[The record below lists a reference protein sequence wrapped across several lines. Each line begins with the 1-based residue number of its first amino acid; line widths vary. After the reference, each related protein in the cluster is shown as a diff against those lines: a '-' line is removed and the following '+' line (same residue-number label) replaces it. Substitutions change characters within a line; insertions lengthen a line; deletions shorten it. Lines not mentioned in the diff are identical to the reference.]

1 MVFKQGASPFLD
13 RGWMVPAFTTD
24 TKPLFMKF
32 FPPFISAAMRA
43 RRHKRRKGP
52 HVVSAETVL
61 LVEILFAVL
70 VLAFFLTGQRGAF
83 LDRIGPRADATLVVL
98 TACAVAGSHFMFVR
112 RILPVLRR
120 RASPIEYDHQ
130 RILLELGDAA
140 RHSNNLADVY
150 KFSVNTVAHALE
162 VAKVSLLVRDQ
173 ETGNFLLRSSSTEQS
188 AGSAATTDGPAVT
201 TPAPLVL
208 TQDAFVVRRLNKLS
222 APLRI
227 QSEDLEVWQRA
238 AGFIQ
243 GINNAKREAERHV
256 LKQLDS
262 RLLVQI
268 KNKAQLTGILSLGPR
283 HSGFDFAEKDLKML
297 MSIGEQLALVID
309 NSNLVERIVDQEKM
323 LHEMAL
329 AASVQKHLFPVDA
342 PQSPVVQISGYCKP
356 AGFVGGDYYD
366 FMQLENG
373 DIGMAVADVA
383 GKGFSAA
390 LLTFMIHAFLRSQ
403 ALSAGPGQA
412 YRVSLSQLAT
422 SLNRLLFASTS
433 SASYVTLF
441 YASYE
446 ESSGRLSFINAGHNA
461 PFVLHAH
468 PTTGEISAHPHSNGV
483 MKLESGGPML
493 GLFQDCPVQESSFQL
508 LAGDFL
514 FAYTDGAIDAVNPA
528 GEEFGEERLLTLVK
542 SKAHLPAIKARDEIF
557 RGIEEWCGEAA
568 QPDDITMVVLKVND
582 AA

>member
-1 MVFKQGASPFLD
+1 VI
-13 RGWMVPAFTTD
+13 T
-24 TKPLFMKF
+24 
-32 FPPFISAAMRA
+32 
-43 RRHKRRKGP
+43 
-52 HVVSAETVL
+52 AETIL
-61 LVEILFAVL
+61 LLELLFAVL
-70 VLAFFLTGQRGAF
+70 ILGFCLTGRRGAF
-83 LDRIGPRADATLVVL
+83 LDRLHPRADAIVVVL
-98 TACAVAGSHFMFVR
+98 TAAGVAGSHFLFVR

-150 KFSVNTVAHALE
+150 RFSVNTVAHALE
-162 VAKVSLLVRDQ
+162 VASVAILVRDQ
-173 ETGNFLLRSSSTEQS
+173 ETGNFMLRSSSVEQ
-188 AGSAATTDGPAVT
+188 AANAAPASPSSDPPQIT
-201 TPAPLVL
+201 L
-208 TQDAFVVRRLNKLS
+208 TSDAFVVRRLNKLS
-222 APLRI
+222 APLHI
-227 QSEDLEVWQRA
+227 EKDELDVWQRA
-238 AGFIQ
+238 ASFIQ
-243 GINNAKREAERHV
+243 GLNNTKREAERNV

-268 KNKAQLTGILSLGPR
+268 RNKALLTGILSIGPR

-297 MSIGEQLALVID
+297 MSIGEQLSLVID

-329 AASVQKHLFPVDA
+329 AASVQRHLFPVDA

-366 FMQLENG
+366 FMELANG
-373 DIGMAVADVA
+373 RIGMAVADVA
-383 GKGFSAA
+383 GKGFAAA

-403 ALSAGPGQA
+403 AVTASPEPA

-441 YASYE
+441 YASYDE
-446 ESSGRLSFINAGHNA
+446 RSGQLSFINAGHNP

-468 PTTGEISAHPHSNGV
+468 PATGEMTASSPNGV

-508 LAGDFL
+508 SAGDFL
-514 FAYTDGAIDAVNPA
+514 FAYTDGAIDAVNPE
-528 GEEFGEERLLTLVK
+528 GEEFGEDRLLKLVK
-542 SKAHLPAIKARDEIF
+542 SKAHLPALKARDEIF
-557 RGIEEWCGEAA
+557 RGIEDWCGAA
-568 QPDDITMVVLKVND
+568 PQPDDITMVVLKVNE

>member
-1 MVFKQGASPFLD
+1 MRFSS
-13 RGWMVPAFTTD
+13 
-24 TKPLFMKF
+24 F
-32 FPPFISAAMRA
+32 FNSAAMRA

-52 HVVSAETVL
+52 RVVSIETVL
-61 LVEILFAVL
+61 LIELLFAVL
-70 VLAFFLTGQRGAF
+70 LLAFFLTGRRGAF
-83 LDRIGPRADATLVVL
+83 LDHIHPRADAMFVVL
-98 TACAVAGSHFMFVR
+98 TACAVAASHFIFVTR
-112 RILPVLRR
+112 VLPVLRR

-150 KFSVNTVAHALE
+150 KFSVNTIAHALD

-173 ETGNFLLRSSSTEQS
+173 ETGNFLLRSASVAQPEVAGSTEDPV
-188 AGSAATTDGPAVT
+188 AP
-201 TPAPLVL
+201 PPLVL
-208 TQDAFVVRRLNKLS
+208 TKDAFVVRRLNKLT

-227 QSEDLEVWQRA
+227 ETEDLDAWQRA

-243 GINNAKREAERHV
+243 GINNAKREAERDA

-268 KNKAQLTGILSLGPR
+268 RNKAQLTGILSLGPR
-283 HSGFDFAEKDLKML
+283 HSGFDFGDKDLKML

-342 PQSPVVQISGYCKP
+342 PQSPMIEIGGYCKP

-373 DIGMAVADVA
+373 QIGMAVADVA
-383 GKGFSAA
+383 GKGFAAA

-403 ALSAGPGQA
+403 ALAAGNGSAL
-412 YRVSLSQLAT
+412 RVSLTQLAT

-441 YASYE
+441 YAAYE
-446 ESSGRLSFINAGHNA
+446 ESSGRLSFVNAGHNP

-468 PTTGEISAHPHSNGV
+468 PTAGEISAQAHSNGV

-493 GLFQDCPVQESSFQL
+493 GLFQDCHIQESSFL
-508 LAGDFL
+508 LRSGDFL

-528 GEEFGEERLLTLVK
+528 GEEFGEDRLLKLVK
-542 SKAHLPAIKARDEIF
+542 SKSHLPALKARDEIF
-557 RGIEEWCGEAA
+557 RGIEEWCGDAA
-568 QPDDITMVVLKVND
+568 QPDDITMVVLKVNE

>member
-1 MVFKQGASPFLD
+1 MEN
-13 RGWMVPAFTTD
+13 GWAGLYGRH
-24 TKPLFMKF
+24 KPLLMKF
-32 FPPFISAAMRA
+32 LPPFISAAMRA

-52 HVVSAETVL
+52 RVISAETVL
-61 LVEILFAVL
+61 LCELLFAVL
-70 VLAFFLTGQRGAF
+70 VLAFFLTGRRGAF
-83 LDRIGPRADATLVVL
+83 LDRIGPRADAMFVVL
-98 TACAVAGSHFMFVR
+98 TACAVAGSHFVFVR

-150 KFSVNTVAHALE
+150 KFSVNTVAHALD
-162 VAKVSLLVRDQ
+162 VAKVSILVRDQ
-173 ETGNFLLRSSSTEQS
+173 ETGSFLLRSSSAEQ
-188 AGSAATTDGPAVT
+188 AQSAATAADNPAAGT
-201 TPAPLVL
+201 WPPLAL

-227 QSEDLEVWQRA
+227 ESEDLDAWQRA

-243 GINNAKREAERHV
+243 GINNAKREAERGV

-268 KNKAQLTGILSLGPR
+268 RNKAQLTGILSLGPR

-297 MSIGEQLALVID
+297 MSIGEQLSLVID
-309 NSNLVERIVDQEKM
+309 NTNLVERIVDQEKM

-373 DIGMAVADVA
+373 HIGMAVADVA
-383 GKGFSAA
+383 GKGFAAA

-403 ALSAGPGQA
+403 ALSAGPGSA
-412 YRVSLSQLAT
+412 YRSSLSQLAT

-441 YASYE
+441 CASYE
-446 ESSGRLSFINAGHNA
+446 ESSGRLSFVNAGHNA

-468 PTTGEISAHPHSNGV
+468 PTTGEISAHPQSNGV

-508 LAGDFL
+508 RSGDFL

-528 GEEFGEERLLTLVK
+528 GEEFGEDRLLTLVK
-542 SKAHLPAIKARDEIF
+542 SKAHLSAIKARDEIF
-557 RGIEEWCGEAA
+557 RGIEDWCGEAP
-568 QPDDITMVVLKVND
+568 QPDDITMVVLKVNE

>member
-1 MVFKQGASPFLD
+1 
-13 RGWMVPAFTTD
+13 
-24 TKPLFMKF
+24 
-32 FPPFISAAMRA
+32 MRA

-52 HVVSAETVL
+52 RVISAETVL
-61 LVEILFAVL
+61 LVELLFAVL
-70 VLAFFLTGQRGAF
+70 VLAFFLTGRRGAF
-83 LDRIGPRADATLVVL
+83 LDRIGPRADAMLVVL
-98 TACAVAGSHFMFVR
+98 AACAVAGSHFMFVR

-120 RASPIEYDHQ
+120 RASPVEYDHQ
-130 RILLELGDAA
+130 RILLEFGDAA

-162 VAKVSLLVRDQ
+162 VANVSLLVRDQ
-173 ETGNFLLRSSSTEQS
+173 ETGNFLLRSSSTEPP
-188 AGSAATTDGPAVT
+188 AASAAAIDSPAAG

-208 TQDAFVVRRLNKLS
+208 SQDAFVVRRLNKLA

-227 QSEDLEVWQRA
+227 ESEDLEVWQRA

-243 GINNAKREAERHV
+243 GINNAKREAERNV

-297 MSIGEQLALVID
+297 MSIGEQLSLVID

-366 FMQLENG
+366 FMQLANG
-373 DIGMAVADVA
+373 NIGMAVADVA
-383 GKGFSAA
+383 GKGFAAA

-403 ALSAGPGQA
+403 ALSAGPGPA

-468 PTTGEISAHPHSNGV
+468 PSTGEISAHPNSNGV

-508 LAGDFL
+508 RAGDFL

-528 GEEFGEERLLTLVK
+528 GEEFGEDRLLTLVK
-542 SKAHLPAIKARDEIF
+542 SKAHLSAVKARDEIF

>member
-1 MVFKQGASPFLD
+1 M
-13 RGWMVPAFTTD
+13 R
-24 TKPLFMKF
+24 F
-32 FPPFISAAMRA
+32 FPFIHIAAWRA
-43 RRHKRRKGP
+43 RRRRRRKGP
-52 HVVSAETVL
+52 HVISAETVL
-61 LVEILFAVL
+61 LLELLFATL
-70 VLAFFLTGQRGAF
+70 ILAFCLTGRRGAF
-83 LDRIGPRADATLVVL
+83 LDGLHPRADAIVVVL
-98 TACAVAGSHFMFVR
+98 TAAGVAGSHFLFVR

-150 KFSVNTVAHALE
+150 QFSVNTVAHALE
-162 VAKVSLLVRDQ
+162 VASVAILVRDQ
-173 ETGNFLLRSSSTEQS
+173 ETGNFMLRSSSVEQ
-188 AGSAATTDGPAVT
+188 AAAPASTSTDPPQIT
-201 TPAPLVL
+201 L
-208 TQDAFVVRRLNKLS
+208 TSDAFVVRRLNKLS
-222 APLRI
+222 APLH
-227 QSEDLEVWQRA
+227 LEKDELDVWQRA
-238 AGFIQ
+238 ASFIQ
-243 GINNAKREAERHV
+243 GLNNTKREAERSV
-256 LKQLDS
+256 LQQLDS

-268 KNKAQLTGILSLGPR
+268 RNKAQLTGILSIGPR

-297 MSIGEQLALVID
+297 MSIGEQLSLVID

-329 AASVQKHLFPVDA
+329 AASVQRHLFPVDA

-366 FMQLENG
+366 FMQLANG
-373 DIGMAVADVA
+373 HIGMAVADVA
-383 GKGFSAA
+383 GKGFAAA

-403 ALSAGPGQA
+403 AVTASPESA
-412 YRVSLSQLAT
+412 YRVSLAQLAT

-441 YASYE
+441 YASYDE
-446 ESSGRLSFINAGHNA
+446 GSGRLSFINAGHNP

-468 PTTGEISAHPHSNGV
+468 PATGEMTTSSPNGV

-493 GLFQDCPVQESSFQL
+493 GLFQDCPVQENSFQL
-508 LAGDFL
+508 RAGDFL

-528 GEEFGEERLLTLVK
+528 GEEFGEDRLLRLVK
-542 SKAHLPAIKARDEIF
+542 SKAHLPALKARDEIF
-557 RGIEEWCGEAA
+557 RGIEDWCGAA
-568 QPDDITMVVLKVND
+568 PQPDDITMVVLKVNE

>member
-1 MVFKQGASPFLD
+1 
-13 RGWMVPAFTTD
+13 
-24 TKPLFMKF
+24 
-32 FPPFISAAMRA
+32 
-43 RRHKRRKGP
+43 
-52 HVVSAETVL
+52 VVSVETVL
-61 LVEILFAVL
+61 LLELLFAVL
-70 VLAFFLTGQRGAF
+70 VLAFCLTGRRGAF
-83 LDRIGPRADATLVVL
+83 LDRLHPRADAIVVVL
-98 TACAVAGSHFMFVR
+98 TATGIAGSHFLFVR

-150 KFSVNTVAHALE
+150 RFSVNTVAHALE
-162 VAKVSLLVRDQ
+162 VASVAILVRDQ
-173 ETGNFLLRSSSTEQS
+173 ETGNFMLRSSSVEQGANAAPAES
-188 AGSAATTDGPAVT
+188 AGPPQTT
-201 TPAPLVL
+201 L
-208 TQDAFVVRRLNKLS
+208 TSDAFVVRRLNKLS
-222 APLRI
+222 APLH
-227 QSEDLEVWQRA
+227 LEKDELDVWQRA

-243 GINNAKREAERHV
+243 GLNNTKREAERSV

-268 KNKAQLTGILSLGPR
+268 RNKAQLTGILSIGPR
-283 HSGFDFAEKDLKML
+283 HSGFDFAEKDLRML
-297 MSIGEQLALVID
+297 MSIGEQLSLVID

-329 AASVQKHLFPVDA
+329 AASVQRHLFPVDA
-342 PQSPVVQISGYCKP
+342 PQSPVVEISGYCKP

-373 DIGMAVADVA
+373 HIGMAVADVA
-383 GKGFSAA
+383 GKGFAAA

-403 ALSAGPGQA
+403 AVTTSLEPA

-441 YASYE
+441 YASYDE
-446 ESSGRLSFINAGHNA
+446 RSGRLSFINAGHNP

-468 PTTGEISAHPHSNGV
+468 PATGEMTSSSSPNGV

-508 LAGDFL
+508 SAGDFL

-528 GEEFGEERLLTLVK
+528 GEEFGEERLLKLVK
-542 SKAHLPAIKARDEIF
+542 SKVHLPALKARDEIF
-557 RGIEEWCGEAA
+557 RGIEDWCGEAP
-568 QPDDITMVVLKVND
+568 QPDDITMVVLKVNE

>member
-1 MVFKQGASPFLD
+1 V
-13 RGWMVPAFTTD
+13 
-24 TKPLFMKF
+24 
-32 FPPFISAAMRA
+32 I
-43 RRHKRRKGP
+43 
-52 HVVSAETVL
+52 SAETVL
-61 LVEILFAVL
+61 LLELLCAVL
-70 VLAFFLTGQRGAF
+70 VLAFCLTGQRGVF
-83 LDRIGPRADATLVVL
+83 LDRLHPRADAMLVVML
-98 TACAVAGSHFMFVR
+98 ACVVAGSHFIFMR
-112 RILPVLRR
+112 RVLPVLRR

-130 RILLELGDAA
+130 RILLQLGDAA
-140 RHSNNLADVY
+140 RNSNNLADVY
-150 KFSVNTVAHALE
+150 KFSVNTIAQALKVAS
-162 VAKVSLLVRDQ
+162 VAILVRDQ
-173 ETGNFLLRSSSTEQS
+173 ETGNFLLRSSSTEQAES
-188 AGSAATTDGPAVT
+188 ATVPGEGQGPAPPFML
-201 TPAPLVL
+201 TP
-208 TQDAFVVRRLNKLS
+208 DAFVVRRLNKLS
-222 APLRI
+222 APMHI
-227 QSEDLEVWQRA
+227 ESDDLEVWQRA

-243 GINNAKREAERHV
+243 GLNNAKREAERNV

-268 KNKAQLTGILSLGPR
+268 RNKAQLTGILSLGPR

-297 MSIGEQLALVID
+297 MSIGEQLSLVID
-309 NSNLVERIVDQEKM
+309 NSNLIERIVDQEKM

-342 PQSPVVQISGYCKP
+342 PQSPMVQISGYCKP

-366 FMQLENG
+366 FMELDNG
-373 DIGMAVADVA
+373 HIGMAVADVA
-383 GKGFSAA
+383 GKGFAAA

-403 ALSAGPGQA
+403 AFSADPGSS
-412 YRVSLSQLAT
+412 YRVSLSQIAT

-441 YASYE
+441 YASYDE
-446 ESSGRLSFINAGHNA
+446 GSGRLSFINAGHNP

-468 PTTGEISAHPHSNGV
+468 PSGEVSTHPQANGV

-508 LAGDFL
+508 RSGDFL
-514 FAYTDGAIDAVNPA
+514 FAYTDGAIDAVNPK

-557 RGIEEWCGEAA
+557 RGIEEWCGEAP
-568 QPDDITMVVLKVND
+568 QPDDITMVVLKVNE

>member
-1 MVFKQGASPFLD
+1 MRFF
-13 RGWMVPAFTTD
+13 
-24 TKPLFMKF
+24 PLFN
-32 FPPFISAAMRA
+32 SAARRA

-52 HVVSAETVL
+52 RVISAETVL
-61 LVEILFAVL
+61 LIELVCATVL
-70 VLAFFLTGQRGAF
+70 LAFCLTGRRGAF
-83 LDRIGPRADATLVVL
+83 LDGIHPRADAMLVVL
-98 TACAVAGSHFMFVR
+98 AACAVAGTHFIFITRV
-112 RILPVLRR
+112 LPVLRR
-120 RASPIEYDHQ
+120 RASPVEYDHQ

-140 RHSNNLADVY
+140 RHSNNLSDVY
-150 KFSVNTVAHALE
+150 KFSVATVAHALE
-162 VAKVSLLVRDQ
+162 VARVAILVRDQ
-173 ETGNFLLRSSSTEQS
+173 ETGNFVLRSSSV
-188 AGSAATTDGPAVT
+188 GAAEGEP
-201 TPAPLVL
+201 PLVL

-227 QSEDLEVWQRA
+227 ESDDLDVWKRA

-243 GINNAKREAERHV
+243 GMNNARREAERDV

-262 RLLVQI
+262 RLLVQVR
-268 KNKAQLTGILSLGPR
+268 NKAQLTGILSLGPR
-283 HSGFDFAEKDLKML
+283 HSGFDFAEKDLRML

-329 AASVQKHLFPVDA
+329 AAAVQQHLFPVDA
-342 PQSPVVQISGYCKP
+342 PQSPAIQISGYCKP

-366 FMQLENG
+366 FMQLESG
-373 DIGMAVADVA
+373 HIGVAVADVA

-403 ALSAGPGQA
+403 AFSAASGTA
-412 YRVSLSQLAT
+412 LRLTLSQLAT

-446 ESSGRLSFINAGHNA
+446 ESTGRLSFINAGHNP
-461 PFVLHAH
+461 PFLLHAN
-468 PTTGEISAHPHSNGV
+468 PTTGEIAAERHTNGV

-508 LAGDFL
+508 RSGDFL
-514 FAYTDGAIDAVNPA
+514 FAYTDGAIDAVNPS
-528 GEEFGEERLLTLVK
+528 GEEFGEDRLLTLVK
-542 SKAHLPAIKARDEIF
+542 SKSHLPAITARDEIF
-557 RGIEEWCGEAA
+557 QGIEDWCGDAA
-568 QPDDITMVVLKVND
+568 QPDDITMVILKVN
-582 AA
+582 AAA

>member
-1 MVFKQGASPFLD
+1 MRFSFPFN
-13 RGWMVPAFTTD
+13 
-24 TKPLFMKF
+24 
-32 FPPFISAAMRA
+32 SAARRA

-52 HVVSAETVL
+52 RVISVEAVL
-61 LVEILFAVL
+61 LIELLFVAL
-70 VLAFFLTGQRGAF
+70 ILAFCLTGRRGEF
-83 LDRIGPRADATLVVL
+83 LDGIHPRADAMLVVL
-98 TACAVAGSHFMFVR
+98 AACAVAGSHFIFVR
-112 RILPVLRR
+112 RILPDLRR
-120 RASPIEYDHQ
+120 RSSPIEYDHQ

-150 KFSVNTVAHALE
+150 KFSVDTVAHALA
-162 VAKVSLLVRDQ
+162 VAKVSMLVRDQ
-173 ETGNFLLRSSSTEQS
+173 ETGNFLLRSSS
-188 AGSAATTDGPAVT
+188 AAQAEG
-201 TPAPLVL
+201 TPHASEPQAAELAPLVL
-208 TQDAFVVRRLNKLS
+208 TQDAFVVRRLSKLS
-222 APLRI
+222 SPLRI
-227 QSEDLEVWQRA
+227 ESEDLDVWQRA

-243 GINNAKREAERHV
+243 GINNTKREAERNA

-268 KNKAQLTGILSLGPR
+268 RNKAQLTGILSLGPR
-283 HSGFDFAEKDLKML
+283 QSGFDFAEKDLRML

-329 AASVQKHLFPVDA
+329 AAAVQKHLFPVEA
-342 PQSPVVQISGYCKP
+342 PQSPAIQISGYCKP

-366 FMQLENG
+366 FMELENG
-373 DIGMAVADVA
+373 NIGVAVADVA

-403 ALSAGPGQA
+403 ALSAGTISA
-412 YRVSLSQLAT
+412 LRVSLSQLAT

-446 ESSGRLSFINAGHNA
+446 ESSGRLSFVNAGHNA

-468 PTTGEISAHPHSNGV
+468 PTAGEIAAESHSNGV

-493 GLFQDCPVQESSFQL
+493 GLFQDCPVQESSFQMRS
-508 LAGDFL
+508 GDFL

-528 GEEFGEERLLTLVK
+528 GEEFGEDRLLKLVK
-542 SKAHLPAIKARDEIF
+542 SKSHLPAITARDEIF
-557 RGIEEWCGEAA
+557 QGIEEWCGDAA

>member
-1 MVFKQGASPFLD
+1 
-13 RGWMVPAFTTD
+13 
-24 TKPLFMKF
+24 
-32 FPPFISAAMRA
+32 MRA

-52 HVVSAETVL
+52 QVIAIETVL
-61 LVEILFAVL
+61 FLELLCAVL
-70 VLAFFLTGQRGAF
+70 VLAFLLTGRRGAF
-83 LDRIGPRADATLVVL
+83 LDRIHPRADAILVVL
-98 TACAVAGSHFMFVR
+98 TACAVAGSHFLFVR

-150 KFSVNTVAHALE
+150 NFSVSTVAHALE
-162 VAKVSLLVRDQ
+162 VAKVSILVRDQ
-173 ETGNFLLRSSSTEQS
+173 ETGNFLLRSSSALPVNGDAS
-188 AGSAATTDGPAVT
+188 PANGALA
-201 TPAPLVL
+201 PPPLVL
-208 TQDAFVVRRLNKLS
+208 TSDAFVVRRLNKLS

-227 QSEDLEVWQRA
+227 ESDDLDAWQRA

-243 GINNAKREAERHV
+243 GINNAKREAEREA

-268 KNKAQLTGILSLGPR
+268 RNKAQLTGILSLGPR
-283 HSGFDFAEKDLKML
+283 HSGFDFADKDLRML

-342 PQSPVVQISGYCKP
+342 PQSPMIQISGYCKP

-373 DIGMAVADVA
+373 QIGVAVADVA

-403 ALSAGPGQA
+403 ALTNGPGNA
-412 YRVSLSQLAT
+412 YRASLAQLAT

-433 SASYVTLF
+433 SSSYVTLF

-446 ESSGRLSFINAGHNA
+446 ESSGRLSFVNAGHNA

-468 PTTGEISAHPHSNGV
+468 PTTGEISAHPHTNGV

-493 GLFQDCPVQESSFQL
+493 GLFQDCPIQESSFQL
-508 LAGDFL
+508 RSGDFL

-528 GEEFGEERLLTLVK
+528 GEEFGEERLLSLVK
-542 SKAHLPAIKARDEIF
+542 SKAHLPALKARDEIF
-557 RGIEEWCGEAA
+557 RGIEDWCGDAA

-582 AA
+582 AAVAA

>member
-1 MVFKQGASPFLD
+1 MRLRSIFNSAS
-13 RGWMVPAFTTD
+13 
-24 TKPLFMKF
+24 
-32 FPPFISAAMRA
+32 MRA
-43 RRHKRRKGP
+43 RRHRRRKGP
-52 HVVSAETVL
+52 RVISAETVL
-61 LVEILFAVL
+61 LIELLVAVL
-70 VLAFFLTGQRGAF
+70 VLAFALTGSRGAF
-83 LDRIGPRADATLVVL
+83 LDRIHPRADAMFVVL
-98 TACAVAGSHFMFVR
+98 TACAIAASHFIFIR
-112 RILPVLRR
+112 RVLPVLRR
-120 RASPIEYDHQ
+120 RASPIAYDHQ

-150 KFSVNTVAHALE
+150 QFSVNTIARALE
-162 VAKVSLLVRDQ
+162 VANVSVLVRDQ
-173 ETGNFLLRSSSTEQS
+173 ETGNFPLRSSS
-188 AGSAATTDGPAVT
+188 AGVDDT
-201 TPAPLVL
+201 APLVL
-208 TQDAFVVRRLNKLS
+208 SQDAFVVRRLNKLS

-227 QSEDLEVWQRA
+227 ETEDLDAWQRA

-243 GINNAKREAERHV
+243 GINNSKRETERGA

-268 KNKAQLTGILSLGPR
+268 RNKAQLTGILSIGPR
-283 HSGFDFAEKDLKML
+283 HSGFDFEDKDLKML

-342 PQSPVVQISGYCKP
+342 PQSPMIQISGYCKP

-373 DIGMAVADVA
+373 QIGMAVADVA

-403 ALSAGPGQA
+403 ALSAGNGSA
-412 YRVSLSQLAT
+412 LRVSLEQLAT

-433 SASYVTLF
+433 SSSYVTLF
-441 YASYE
+441 YAAYD

-461 PFVLHAH
+461 PFVLHAN
-468 PTTGEISAHPHSNGV
+468 PATGEMAPHTHSNGV

-493 GLFQDCPVQESSFQL
+493 GLFQDVPVQESSFQL
-508 LAGDFL
+508 RSGDFL

-528 GEEFGEERLLTLVK
+528 GEEFGEDRLLTLVK
-542 SKAHLPAIKARDEIF
+542 SKAHLPALKARDEIF
-557 RGIEEWCGEAA
+557 RGIEEWCGDAA
-568 QPDDITMVVLKVND
+568 QPDDITMVVLKVNESAV

>member
-1 MVFKQGASPFLD
+1 MRLSLPFN
-13 RGWMVPAFTTD
+13 
-24 TKPLFMKF
+24 
-32 FPPFISAAMRA
+32 SAARRA

-52 HVVSAETVL
+52 RVISVETVL
-61 LVEILFAVL
+61 LIELLLAAL
-70 VLAFFLTGQRGAF
+70 VLAFCLTGRRGEF
-83 LDRIGPRADATLVVL
+83 LDNIHPRADAMLVVL
-98 TACAVAGSHFMFVR
+98 TACAIASSHFIFVR

-120 RASPIEYDHQ
+120 RASPVEYDHQ

-150 KFSVNTVAHALE
+150 KFSVDTVAHALE
-162 VAKVSLLVRDQ
+162 VAKVSMLVRDQ
-173 ETGNFLLRSSSTEQS
+173 ETGNFVLRSYSGGHPAE
-188 AGSAATTDGPAVT
+188 TDEFPTPPAPET
-201 TPAPLVL
+201 APLVL
-208 TQDAFVVRRLNKLS
+208 TQDAFVVRRLSKLS
-222 APLRI
+222 SPMRI
-227 QSEDLEVWQRA
+227 ESEDLDAWQRA

-243 GINNAKREAERHV
+243 GINNTKREAERNV

-268 KNKAQLTGILSLGPR
+268 RNKAQLTGILSLGPR
-283 HSGFDFAEKDLKML
+283 HSGFDFAEKDLRML

-329 AASVQKHLFPVDA
+329 AASVQQHLFPVDA
-342 PQSPVVQISGYCKP
+342 PQSPAIQISGYCKP

-366 FMQLENG
+366 FMELENG
-373 DIGMAVADVA
+373 KIGMAVADVA
-383 GKGFSAA
+383 GKGFAAA

-403 ALSAGPGQA
+403 ALSSGTGSAL
-412 YRVSLSQLAT
+412 RVSISQLAT

-446 ESSGRLSFINAGHNA
+446 ESSGRLSFVNAGHNP
-461 PFVLHAH
+461 PFVLHKH
-468 PTTGEISAHPHSNGV
+468 PTTGEIAAELHSNGV

-508 LAGDFL
+508 RSGDFL

-528 GEEFGEERLLTLVK
+528 GEEFGEDRLLMLVK
-542 SKAHLPAIKARDEIF
+542 SKSHLPAIRARDEIF

>member
-1 MVFKQGASPFLD
+1 
-13 RGWMVPAFTTD
+13 
-24 TKPLFMKF
+24 
-32 FPPFISAAMRA
+32 MRA

-52 HVVSAETVL
+52 QVIAIETVL
-61 LVEILFAVL
+61 FLELLCAVL
-70 VLAFFLTGQRGAF
+70 VLAFLLTGRRGAF
-83 LDRIGPRADATLVVL
+83 LDRIHPRADAILVVL
-98 TACAVAGSHFMFVR
+98 TACAVAGSHFLFVR

-150 KFSVNTVAHALE
+150 NFSVSTVAHALE
-162 VAKVSLLVRDQ
+162 VAKVSILVRDQ
-173 ETGNFLLRSSSTEQS
+173 ETGNFLLRSSSALPVNGDAS
-188 AGSAATTDGPAVT
+188 PADGALAP
-201 TPAPLVL
+201 PPLVL
-208 TQDAFVVRRLNKLS
+208 TSDAFVVRRLNKLS

-227 QSEDLEVWQRA
+227 ESDDLDAWQRA

-243 GINNAKREAERHV
+243 GINNAKREAEREA

-268 KNKAQLTGILSLGPR
+268 RNKAQLTGILSLGPR
-283 HSGFDFAEKDLKML
+283 HSGFDFADKDLRML

-342 PQSPVVQISGYCKP
+342 PQSPMIQISGYCKP

-373 DIGMAVADVA
+373 QIGVAVADVA

-403 ALSAGPGQA
+403 ALTNGPGNA
-412 YRVSLSQLAT
+412 YRASLAQLAT

-433 SASYVTLF
+433 SSSYVTLF

-446 ESSGRLSFINAGHNA
+446 ESSGRLSFVNAGHNA

-468 PTTGEISAHPHSNGV
+468 PTTGEISAHPHTNGV

-493 GLFQDCPVQESSFQL
+493 GLFQDCPIQESSFQL
-508 LAGDFL
+508 RSGDFL

-528 GEEFGEERLLTLVK
+528 GEEFGEERLLSLVK
-542 SKAHLPAIKARDEIF
+542 SKAHLPALKARDEIF
-557 RGIEEWCGEAA
+557 RGIEDWCGDAA

-582 AA
+582 AAVAA

>member
-1 MVFKQGASPFLD
+1 
-13 RGWMVPAFTTD
+13 
-24 TKPLFMKF
+24 
-32 FPPFISAAMRA
+32 
-43 RRHKRRKGP
+43 
-52 HVVSAETVL
+52 
-61 LVEILFAVL
+61 
-70 VLAFFLTGQRGAF
+70 
-83 LDRIGPRADATLVVL
+83 VVL
-98 TACAVAGSHFMFVR
+98 TACTVAASHFMFVR
-112 RILPVLRR
+112 RILPALRR
-120 RASPIEYDHQ
+120 RASPMEYDHQ

-150 KFSVNTVAHALE
+150 KFSVNTVARALD
-162 VAKVSLLVRDQ
+162 VASVAILVCDQ
-173 ETGNFLLRSSSTEQS
+173 ETGNFLVRSSSTGQS
-188 AGSAATTDGPAVT
+188 ES
-201 TPAPLVL
+201 TPNASDQMADEAPPLVL

-227 QSEDLEVWQRA
+227 ESAELDVWQRA
-238 AGFIQ
+238 SAFIQ
-243 GINNAKREAERHV
+243 GINNAKREAERGV
-256 LKQLDS
+256 LQQLDS

-268 KNKAQLTGILSLGPR
+268 RNKAQLTGILSLGPR
-283 HSGFDFAEKDLKML
+283 HSGFDFEEKDLRML

-329 AASVQKHLFPVDA
+329 AASVQQHLFPVEA
-342 PQSPVVQISGYCKP
+342 PQSPAIQISGYCKP

-373 DIGMAVADVA
+373 HIGLAVADVA

-403 ALSAGPGQA
+403 ALGPSNGKA
-412 YRVSLSQLAT
+412 LRVSLSQLAT

-433 SASYVTLF
+433 SSSYVTLF

-446 ESSGRLSFINAGHNA
+446 ESSGRLSLINAGHNA

-468 PTTGEISAHPHSNGV
+468 PATGEMAAHVHSNGV

-508 LAGDFL
+508 RSGDFL
-514 FAYTDGAIDAVNPA
+514 FAYTDGAIDAVNPI
-528 GEEFGEERLLTLVK
+528 GEEFGEDRLLKLVK
-542 SKAHLPAIKARDEIF
+542 SKAHLPAIQARDEIF
-557 RGIEEWCGEAA
+557 HGIEEWCGSAV
-568 QPDDITMVVLKVND
+568 QPDDITMVVLKVNE

>member
-1 MVFKQGASPFLD
+1 M
-13 RGWMVPAFTTD
+13 R
-24 TKPLFMKF
+24 F
-32 FPPFISAAMRA
+32 FPFIHIAAWRA
-43 RRHKRRKGP
+43 RRRRRRKGP
-52 HVVSAETVL
+52 HVISAETVL
-61 LVEILFAVL
+61 LLELLFATL
-70 VLAFFLTGQRGAF
+70 ILAFCLTGRRGAF
-83 LDRIGPRADATLVVL
+83 LDGLHPRADAIVVVL
-98 TACAVAGSHFMFVR
+98 TAAGVAGSHFLFVR

-150 KFSVNTVAHALE
+150 QFSVNTVARALE
-162 VAKVSLLVRDQ
+162 VARVAILVRDQ
-173 ETGNFLLRSSSTEQS
+173 ETGNFMLRSSSVEQAAAPAS
-188 AGSAATTDGPAVT
+188 ASADPPQIT
-201 TPAPLVL
+201 L
-208 TQDAFVVRRLNKLS
+208 TSDAFVVRRLNKLS
-222 APLRI
+222 APLH
-227 QSEDLEVWQRA
+227 LEKDELDVWQRA
-238 AGFIQ
+238 ASFIQ
-243 GINNAKREAERHV
+243 GLNNTKREAERSV
-256 LKQLDS
+256 LQQLDS

-268 KNKAQLTGILSLGPR
+268 RNKAQLTGILSIGPR

-297 MSIGEQLALVID
+297 MSIGEQLSLVID

-329 AASVQKHLFPVDA
+329 AASVQRHLFPVDA

-366 FMQLENG
+366 FMQLANG
-373 DIGMAVADVA
+373 HIGMAVADVA
-383 GKGFSAA
+383 GKGFAAA

-403 ALSAGPGQA
+403 AVTASPESA

-441 YASYE
+441 YASYDE
-446 ESSGRLSFINAGHNA
+446 RSGRLNFINAGHNP

-468 PTTGEISAHPHSNGV
+468 STIGEMTSSLPPNGV

-508 LAGDFL
+508 SAGDFL
-514 FAYTDGAIDAVNPA
+514 FAYTDGAIDAVNSA
-528 GEEFGEERLLTLVK
+528 GEEFGEERLLKLVK
-542 SKAHLPAIKARDEIF
+542 SKAHLPALRARDEIF
-557 RGIEEWCGEAA
+557 RGIEDWCGEAP
-568 QPDDITMVVLKVND
+568 QPDDITMVVLKVNE

>member
-1 MVFKQGASPFLD
+1 M
-13 RGWMVPAFTTD
+13 
-24 TKPLFMKF
+24 MKF
-32 FPPFISAAMRA
+32 FLPFNSAAMRA

-52 HVVSAETVL
+52 QVISVETILLIELLCAVL
-61 LVEILFAVL
+61 L
-70 VLAFFLTGQRGAF
+70 LAFTLTGRRGAF
-83 LDRIGPRADATLVVL
+83 LDHIHPRADAMFVVL
-98 TACAVAGSHFMFVR
+98 LACAVAASHFIFVR
-112 RILPVLRR
+112 RVLPVLRR
-120 RASPIEYDHQ
+120 RASPVEYDHQ

-150 KFSVNTVAHALE
+150 KFSVNTVAHALD
-162 VAKVSLLVRDQ
+162 VARVSFLVRDQ
-173 ETGNFLLRSSSTEQS
+173 ETGNFITRSTSVGQPV
-188 AGSAATTDGPAVT
+188 DDPAV
-201 TPAPLVL
+201 PPLVL
-208 TQDAFVVRRLNKLS
+208 TRDAFVVRRLNKLS

-227 QSEDLEVWQRA
+227 ETEDLDAWQRA

-243 GINNAKREAERHV
+243 GMNNSKREAERDV
-256 LKQLDS
+256 LTQLDS

-283 HSGFDFAEKDLKML
+283 HSGFDFADKDLKML

-342 PQSPVVQISGYCKP
+342 PQSPMIQIGGYCKP
-356 AGFVGGDYYD
+356 AGYVGGDYYD

-373 DIGMAVADVA
+373 RIGMAVADVA
-383 GKGFSAA
+383 GKGFAAA

-403 ALSAGPGQA
+403 ALSTGNGTALRG
-412 YRVSLSQLAT
+412 SLTQLAT

-441 YASYE
+441 YAAYE
-446 ESSGRLSFINAGHNA
+446 ESSGRLSFVNAGHNP

-468 PTTGEISAHPHSNGV
+468 PTTGEISALAPSNGV

-493 GLFQDCPVQESSFQL
+493 GLFQDCPIQESSFL
-508 LAGDFL
+508 LRSGDFL
-514 FAYTDGAIDAVNPA
+514 FAYTDGAIDAVSPA

-542 SKAHLPAIKARDEIF
+542 SKSHLPALKARDEIF
-557 RGIEEWCGEAA
+557 RGIEEWCGDAA
-568 QPDDITMVVLKVND
+568 QPDDITMVVLKVNE

>member
-1 MVFKQGASPFLD
+1 MRFHLPFN
-13 RGWMVPAFTTD
+13 
-24 TKPLFMKF
+24 
-32 FPPFISAAMRA
+32 SAAWRA
-43 RRHKRRKGP
+43 RRHRRRKGP
-52 HVVSAETVL
+52 HVISVETVL
-61 LVEILFAVL
+61 LVELLCATL
-70 VLAFFLTGQRGAF
+70 VLAFALTGRRGEF
-83 LDRIGPRADATLVVL
+83 LDRLHPRADAMLVVL
-98 TACAVAGSHFMFVR
+98 LACAVAGSHLLFVR

-162 VAKVSLLVRDQ
+162 VDKVAILVRDQ
-173 ETGNFLLRSSSTEQS
+173 ESGDFLLRSFSAEQQTGASSPAE
-188 AGSAATTDGPAVT
+188 GAAEAV
-201 TPAPLVL
+201 PPVVL
-208 TQDAFVVRRLNKLS
+208 KQDAFVVRRLNKLS

-227 QSEDLEVWQRA
+227 ESEDLDVWQRA

-243 GINNAKREAERHV
+243 GINNAKREAERAV

-268 KNKAQLTGILSLGPR
+268 RNKAQLTGILSIGPR
-283 HSGFDFAEKDLKML
+283 HAGFDFAEKDLRML

-309 NSNLVERIVDQEKM
+309 NSNLIERIVDQEKM

-342 PQSPVVQISGYCKP
+342 PRSPAIEISGYCKP

-366 FMQLENG
+366 FLQLENG
-373 DIGMAVADVA
+373 HIGLAVADVA

-403 ALSAGPGQA
+403 ALDAGSGPA
-412 YRVSLSQLAT
+412 LRVSLSQLAT

-433 SASYVTLF
+433 SSSYVTLF
-441 YASYE
+441 YASYN
-446 ESSGRLSFINAGHNA
+446 ESSGQLSFVNAGHNA
-461 PFVLHAH
+461 PFVLHANH
-468 PTTGEISAHPHSNGV
+468 ATEEVSAKLHSNGV

-508 LAGDFL
+508 RSGDFL

-542 SKAHLPAIKARDEIF
+542 SKSHLPANTARDEIF

>member
-1 MVFKQGASPFLD
+1 MKLLSPFN
-13 RGWMVPAFTTD
+13 
-24 TKPLFMKF
+24 
-32 FPPFISAAMRA
+32 SAARRA
-43 RRHKRRKGP
+43 RRHRRRKGP
-52 HVVSAETVL
+52 RVISVETVL
-61 LVEILFAVL
+61 LIELLCAVL
-70 VLAFFLTGQRGAF
+70 ILAFCLTGRRGEF
-83 LDRIGPRADATLVVL
+83 LDSIHSRADAMVVVL
-98 TACAVAGSHFMFVR
+98 TACAVAASHFIFVR
-112 RILPVLRR
+112 RVLPVLRR

-150 KFSVNTVAHALE
+150 KFSVDTVAHVLD
-162 VAKVSLLVRDQ
+162 VASVAILVRDQ
-173 ETGNFLLRSSSTEQS
+173 ETGNFLVRSSSIGKNES
-188 AGSAATTDGPAVT
+188 ALSHSDP
-201 TPAPLVL
+201 TPDEAPPLVL

-227 QSEDLEVWQRA
+227 ESADLDIWQRA

-243 GINNAKREAERHV
+243 GINNAKREAERSV
-256 LKQLDS
+256 LQQLDS

-268 KNKAQLTGILSLGPR
+268 RNKAQLTGILSLGPR
-283 HSGFDFAEKDLKML
+283 HSGFDFEEKDLRML

-329 AASVQKHLFPVDA
+329 AASVQQHLFPVDA
-342 PQSPVVQISGYCKP
+342 PQSPAIQISGYCKP

-373 DIGMAVADVA
+373 HIGLAVADVA

-403 ALSAGPGQA
+403 ALSASNGKA
-412 YRVSLSQLAT
+412 LRVSLSQLAI

-441 YASYE
+441 YASYD
-446 ESSGRLSFINAGHNA
+446 ESSGRLSFVNAGHNP
-461 PFVLHAH
+461 PFVLHAD
-468 PTTGEISAHPHSNGV
+468 PATGEMAAHVHSNGV

-508 LAGDFL
+508 RSGDFL
-514 FAYTDGAIDAVNPA
+514 FAYTDGAIDAVNPI
-528 GEEFGEERLLTLVK
+528 GEEFGEDRLLRLVK
-542 SKAHLPAIKARDEIF
+542 SKAHLPAIQARDEIF
-557 RGIEEWCGEAA
+557 HGIEEWCSGAA
-568 QPDDITMVVLKVND
+568 QPDDITMVVLKVNE

>member
-1 MVFKQGASPFLD
+1 
-13 RGWMVPAFTTD
+13 
-24 TKPLFMKF
+24 MKF
-32 FPPFISAAMRA
+32 VPPYISAAMRA

-52 HVVSAETVL
+52 HVISIETVL
-61 LVEILFAVL
+61 LIELLCCVL
-70 VLAFFLTGQRGAF
+70 VLGFCLTGSRGEF
-83 LDRIGPRADATLVVL
+83 LDRIHPRADAMLVVL
-98 TACAVAGSHFMFVR
+98 AACAVAVSHFVFVR

-130 RILLELGDAA
+130 RILLELSDAA
-140 RHSNNLADVY
+140 RYSNNLADVY
-150 KFSVNTVAHALE
+150 KFSVNTVAHALD
-162 VAKVSLLVRDQ
+162 VAKVSILVRDQ
-173 ETGNFLLRSSSTEQS
+173 ETGNFVLRSSSTDQPQDTSNILDNS
-188 AGSAATTDGPAVT
+188 AEAAP
-201 TPAPLVL
+201 PLVL
-208 TQDAFVVRRLNKLS
+208 SQDAFMVRRLNKLS

-227 QSEDLEVWQRA
+227 ESDDLDVWQRA

-243 GINNAKREAERHV
+243 GINNAKREAERSV
-256 LKQLDS
+256 LQQLDA
-262 RLLVQI
+262 RLLVQVR
-268 KNKAQLTGILSLGPR
+268 NKAQLTGILSIGPR
-283 HSGFDFAEKDLKML
+283 HSGFDFAEKDLRML
-297 MSIGEQLALVID
+297 MSIGEQLSLVID

-342 PQSPVVQISGYCKP
+342 PQSPMIQISGYCKP

-373 DIGMAVADVA
+373 HIGMAVADVA

-403 ALSAGPGQA
+403 AFSAGPGPA
-412 YRVSLSQLAT
+412 YRATLSQLAI

-433 SASYVTLF
+433 SSSYVTLF
-441 YASYE
+441 YAAYD
-446 ESSGRLSFINAGHNA
+446 ESTGRLNFINAGHNP
-461 PFVLHAH
+461 PFVLHAQ
-468 PTTGEISAHPHSNGV
+468 PATGEISPLAHSNGV

-508 LAGDFL
+508 HSGDFL

-528 GEEFGEERLLTLVK
+528 GEEFGEDRLLTLVK
-542 SKAHLPAIKARDEIF
+542 SKAHLPAITARDEIF
-557 RGIEEWCGEAA
+557 QGIEDWCGEAP

-582 AA
+582 AAAA